1 MRRDGVVAAV
11 LGIVLFAAAG
21 AAFVAVADAG
31 GDPFTG
37 AGSVAV
43 GGRALFGAAGW
54 CWLVAILGLLDRRRR
69 PSATEAASAGAD
81 PGVPTVSRGR
91 RLYAYLREAVLPLYI
106 LHQPIVVAVAYG
118 VVGWDA
124 PIPVKYAAIVAAS
137 LVLTVAAY
145 DLLVRRTPVTRFL
158 FGMRPSR
165 SAARGPDVEVT
176 AGPTAQ
182 VRRGVQ

>member
-54 CWLVAILGLLDRRRR
+54 CWVVAILGLLDRRRR
-69 PSATEAASAGAD
+69 PSHTQAGTAGAD
-81 PGVPTVSRGR
+81 PRVPGASRGR
-91 RLYAYLREAVLPLYI
+91 RLYAYLGEAVLPLYI
-106 LHQPIVVAVAYG
+106 LH
-118 VVGWDA
+118 
-124 PIPVKYAAIVAAS
+124 
-137 LVLTVAAY
+137 
-145 DLLVRRTPVTRFL
+145 RRTTCWCGARQSPGF
-158 FGMRPSR
+158 S
-165 SAARGPDVEVT
+165 SACGRADPRT
-176 AGPTAQ
+176 
-182 VRRGVQ
+182 GVPPGT